1 MRRMTIVTLL
11 AVSLP
16 AACGGS
22 DSDGDPGDDSADD
35 SGPGDGH
42 SGRIVAEGTGSIH
55 TLDLDSSD
63 PWVARANA
71 DVYDAVAVVLS
82 QNEVLTATDSF
93 GSPMVV
99 QVADLETFGV
109 LEDFEWPY
117 NEDVGR
123 VNGLAVSS
131 DGQHM
136 AALLE
141 DLGPQ
146 YLEVVNREDLTVVYS
161 GLDLIS
167 DETMTWTPNDELVFA
182 LSLAVEKDPDR
193 WGAIGAVPLERFYEA
208 TDQLDIDLYAIFTR
222 AEWESGVTSVAVS
235 PDGSQLMYTRAGDL
249 WVMDFA
255 AGAPTHQLTTGPV
268 YDGGAQFSPDGTA
281 IAFAAGDRDFATET
295 YIIPNH
301 RDEPL
306 FIDHGQDSGD
316 EYLTGEGTLV
326 DRIMAWAP

>member
-11 AVSLP
+11 AVLLP

-22 DSDGDPGDDSADD
+22 DSDGDSDGD
-35 SGPGDGH
+35 SGPGDGD
-42 SGRIVAEGTGSIH
+42 SGRLIGEGTGSVH
-55 TLDLDSSD
+55 TLDLGSSD

-71 DVYDAVAVVLS
+71 GVYDAVAVVLS

-123 VNGLAVSS
+123 VNGLAVSG

-141 DLGPQ
+141 ELGPS
-146 YLEVVNREDLTVVYS
+146 YLEVVNRADLTVVYS
-161 GLDLIS
+161 GLDLVS

-182 LSLAVEKDPDR
+182 LDLSHEKDPDR
-193 WGAIGAVPLERFYEA
+193 WGAIGAVPLDRFYDA

-222 AEWESGVTSVAVS
+222 AEWESGVGSVAVS
-235 PDGSQLMYTRAGDL
+235 PDGSQLMYTRGGEL
-249 WVMDFA
+249 WVMDFE
-255 AGAPTHQLTTGPV
+255 AGATPHQLTTGPI
-268 YDGGAQFSPDGTA
+268 YDGGAQFSPDGA
-281 IAFAAGDRDFATET
+281 SVAFAAGDRDFSTET

-306 FIDHGQDSGD
+306 FIDHGQDAGD

-326 DRIMAWAP
+326 DRVMAWAP